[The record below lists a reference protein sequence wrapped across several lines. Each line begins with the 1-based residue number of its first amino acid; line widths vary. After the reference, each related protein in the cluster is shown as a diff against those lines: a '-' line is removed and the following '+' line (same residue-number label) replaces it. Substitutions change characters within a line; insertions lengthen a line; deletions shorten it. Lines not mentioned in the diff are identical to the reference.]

1 MIDIGGI
8 ELIVRKCT
16 VRSIQ
21 PVKAIATE
29 IPPTVSST
37 KMQITH
43 FSVLS
48 DMLDGFCFLWCSF
61 SVCVFCLES
70 RTGGKTK
77 VGINGVFSYEYSLFF
92 VLLVRRNTIALQV
105 VALFF
110 PANGPFVLAL
120 IIHVDNIIR

>member
-77 VGINGVFSYEYSLFF
+77 VGINGVFSYEYSLCF
-92 VLLVRRNTIALQV
+92 VLLFVEILLLCRLLRS
-105 VALFF
+105 FF
-110 PANGPFVLAL
+110 PQMDLLFW
-120 IIHVDNIIR
+120 H